1 VPLAKSQA
9 KLDQKKDSSDGSEVL
24 SLNDRRILT
33 YQPTTKNFRIM
44 AVGFDEDVLD
54 FLVTKRIF
62 DSIALAG
69 S

>member
-1 VPLAKSQA
+1 M
-9 KLDQKKDSSDGSEVL
+9 L

-33 YQPTTKNFRIM
+33 YEPTTKNFRIM

-62 DSIALAG
+62 DSIALWKRKSIVSMVSMALDG
-69 S
+69 FP

>member
-1 VPLAKSQA
+1 
-9 KLDQKKDSSDGSEVL
+9 
-24 SLNDRRILT
+24 
-33 YQPTTKNFRIM
+33 M

-69 S
+69 HESGPAALESAGGGIR